1 LRYFAVGSNMDPSR
15 MKKIRFA
22 MRMQI
27 SLSDYNLRFMKVAYD
42 NPRMGYAN
50 VESVSGEVVEGAF
63 YDVLDQDLPKLD
75 VFEGYP
81 RQNNRIIVKVL
92 LDDESQVETVVC
104 MTQLDK
110 VRNGL
115 RPSREYL
122 NHLLKAKDILSEAYF
137 QKLKKVE
144 TLD

>member
-22 MRMQI
+22 MRMHI

-42 NPRMGYAN
+42 NPRMGYTN
-50 VESVSGEVVEGAF
+50 VESVSGQVVEVAF

-75 VFEGYP
+75 VCEGYP